1 MADETRLVVPETLHG
16 ARVDKAIAELLGV
29 SRSTARQLVERGV
42 TVSERVV
49 DASEKVDAGAVIMTP
64 IPEVEPELE
73 AEPLEFGVLYEDE
86 HLLVIDKPPGVVVHP
101 GTGRTRGTL
110 AGGLL
115 HRYPDIAGVG
125 DPGRWGLIHRLDR
138 DTSGALLV
146 ARDDDTYRALVSDL
160 KHRRVRRVYLALVH
174 GLVGSATG
182 TIDAPIG
189 RDPTRPMKQALN
201 HDGRPARTHYELLRL
216 YTESDCSLLRVTL
229 ETGRTHQIR
238 VHLAAIDHPV
248 VGDFVYD
255 PRPHRTEAPRT
266 FLHAA
271 ELGFTHPITG
281 EHMEVRSPLPAD
293 LQDTLDALG

>member
-1 MADETRLVVPETLHG
+1 MADETRLVVPDSLHG
-16 ARVDKAIAELLGV
+16 SRVDKALAELLGV

-42 TVSERVV
+42 TVSGRAV

-73 AEPLEFGVLYEDE
+73 PEPLAFGVLYEDA
-86 HLLVIDKPPGVVVHP
+86 HLLVVDKPPGVVVHP

-146 ARDDDTYRALVSDL
+146 ARDDETYRALVSDL
-160 KHRRVRRVYLALVH
+160 RHRRVRRVYLALVH

-189 RDPTRPMKQALN
+189 RDPSHPMKQALN
-201 HDGRPARTHYELLRL
+201 HDGKPARTHYELLRL
-216 YTESDCSLLRVTL
+216 YPESDCSLLRVTL

-255 PRPHRTEAPRT
+255 PRPHRTKAPRT
-266 FLHAA
+266 FLHAT

-281 EHMEVRSPLPAD
+281 ERMEVRSPLPPD
-293 LQDTLDALG
+293 LQETLDALG